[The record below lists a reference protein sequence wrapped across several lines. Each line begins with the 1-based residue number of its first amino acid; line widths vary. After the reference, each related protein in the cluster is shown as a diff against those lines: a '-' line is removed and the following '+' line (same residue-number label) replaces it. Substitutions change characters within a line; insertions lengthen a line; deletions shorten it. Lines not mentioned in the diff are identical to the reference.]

1 MTSIELKIRTTI
13 HTSEHNLK
21 TITRELLEDIATEKL
36 VQLEHLI
43 SFISTKNAIVLKDII
58 EPYHLNL

>member
-58 EPYHLNL
+58 EPYHSNL